1 MDYLTNPF
9 ILALV
14 AGTLTFGV
22 TYVYLKKS
30 ISKDSDE
37 SPDLILCAK
46 NGCLTLVS
54 ALMVLGYLNYAHSQT
69 EQATLTTEFFQT
81 GQPKF

>member
-9 ILALV
+9 VLALI
-14 AGTLTFGV
+14 AGAISLCV

-30 ISKDSDE
+30 IDKNSDE
-37 SPDLILCAK
+37 SPDITLCIK

-54 ALMVLGYLNYAHSQT
+54 ALVVLGYLNYANSQSN
-69 EQATLTTEFFQT
+69 EATLTGEFFQT